1 MRVTLEALG
10 RRLRHLLVLWWRDL
24 HPVMAIRVPL
34 PYPLLR
40 EPTAPEPSAGP
51 RQAEPAGAEQDL
63 FSGRAAR
70 RMVPDDRP

>member
-1 MRVTLEALG
+1 MRATLEALG

-40 EPTAPEPSAGP
+40 EPAARPSGP
-51 RQAEPAGAEQDL
+51 GQAEPAGAEPDL
-63 FSGRAAR
+63 FSGRAPR